1 MLKLLT
7 KQSNLNY
14 SETCSIR
21 VKISFQ
27 VSHSLKVVIA
37 IYDFVLPTLSEL
49 FNFLMTAH
57 EMHVFILGFAQ

>member
-21 VKISFQ
+21 VKISLQ
-27 VSHSLKVVIA
+27 VSHSLNVVIA
-37 IYDFVLPTLSEL
+37 IYDFVLPTLSAL

-57 EMHVFILGFAQ
+57 EMHVFILGFEQ